1 MQDNNQQAGIAVVSG
16 PSPFRIEED
25 GGMVKLTLHG
35 LFDSVEEN
43 TRLISEI
50 HAYADKY
57 NIIEVWISSDGG
69 MFTMLNEIIEALKQY
84 QTVVTICNSTASS
97 AGAMVWGLGHMR
109 VVSPFTQLLWHRES
123 YGFFGKTD
131 QHEDQLE
138 MNKKVFPILMN
149 YCVGDILTPEEI
161 DKARYTEI
169 HKTGQE
175 MIESGHA
182 ISFED
187 YRERMNQSMN
197 GRFVEVGTV
206 FYDQVRG
213 CMVLSTD
220 DGDARTVG
228 DLTLSPYKYSF
239 FDSSISNT
247 VRVTHDADE
256 EDDVIE
262 TEIYPEELFNDLDCE
277 FLETFD
283 LDLSDE
289 EQEEL
294 MKTFQSTNEES
305 EER

>member
-1 MQDNNQQAGIAVVSG
+1 MQDNNQSAGIAVINRL
-16 PSPFRIEED
+16 SPFRIEED
-25 GGMVKLTLHG
+25 GGMVRLTLHG

-43 TRLISEI
+43 TKLVSEI
-50 HAYADKY
+50 HSYAEKY

-84 QTVVTICNSTASS
+84 QTIVTVCNSTASS
-97 AGAMVWGLGHMR
+97 AGAMVWGLGHLR

-138 MNKKVFPILMN
+138 MNKKVFPILMK
-149 YCVGDILTPEEI
+149 YCVGGILTEEEI
-161 DKARYTEI
+161 EKARYTEV

-175 MIESGHA
+175 MIEAGHA
-182 ISFED
+182 ISYED
-187 YRERMNQSMN
+187 YKARMDQSTG
-197 GRFVEVGTV
+197 GRFAEVGTV

-220 DGDARTVG
+220 DGSARTVG
-228 DLTLSPYKYSF
+228 DLSLSPYKYSF
-239 FDSSISNT
+239 FDSSIGNT
-247 VRVTHDADE
+247 VRVLHDADE
-256 EDDVIE
+256 PDDEPE
-262 TEIYPEELFNDLDCE
+262 TEIYSEELFNDLDCE

-283 LDLSDE
+283 LTEE

-294 MKTFQSTNEES
+294 MNAFQSMMNEES
-305 EER
+305 EEE